1 MDVAPDL
8 RSATQLERP
17 AGTNVYGEQKTPKS
31 LRIGMLGLYGMTMPK
46 LHFTGFE
53 TGFGE
58 IAPRLAAMGHDV
70 VMYCRR
76 GSFPQAMRVAEYKGV
91 RLVYVP
97 SPGGKN
103 FSGLIATFF
112 AVVHALASG
121 RYEIFFFVNVG
132 MGHHAALC
140 RLFGRKVVMNVNGLD
155 WTRAKWGPVAKWYFL
170 SAARS
175 AVRFCNELVTD
186 ADAMQVFYRE
196 QFSKETTMIAYGA
209 HVQSSEN
216 PGLISQFGV
225 EPDGYYLIASRLIP
239 ENHGDLI
246 TEAFLESGSPRK
258 LVIAGGA
265 NYDSPFHRK
274 IRSFAGDRVILTGH
288 IDDQEVIR
296 ELHCNCFA
304 YLHGHSVG
312 GTNPSLLKAM
322 GYGNCILALD
332 TVFNREVL
340 ADTGLFFPRESSAL
354 AQLIREVESD
364 PVLVEKLRRLGPER
378 ILANYTW
385 EKIASQYDEL
395 FREVASR

>member
-1 MDVAPDL
+1 MSGAP
-8 RSATQLERP
+8 
-17 AGTNVYGEQKTPKS
+17 KTPKP

-76 GSFPQAMRVAEYKGV
+76 GSFPEAMRVPEYKGV

-103 FSGLIATFF
+103 FSGLISTFL
-112 AVVHALASG
+112 AVVHALATG

-186 ADAMQVFYRE
+186 ADAMQAFYRE

-209 HVQSSEN
+209 YVQSSEH
-216 PGLISQFGV
+216 PELISQYGV
-225 EPDGYYLIASRLIP
+225 TPDDYYLIASRLIP
-239 ENHGDLI
+239 ENHADLI
-246 TEAFLESGSPRK
+246 TEAFLESGSKRK

-274 IRSFAGDRVILTGH
+274 LRSLAGDRVILTGH

-322 GYGNCILALD
+322 GYGNCVLALD

-340 ADTGLFFPRESSAL
+340 ADTGLFFPRDHEAL
-354 AQLIREVESD
+354 AQLIRDVEAD
-364 PVLVEKLRRLGPER
+364 PALVRELRRKGPER
-378 ILANYTW
+378 IVANYSW
-385 EKIASQYDEL
+385 DKIALQYDDL

>member
-1 MDVAPDL
+1 
-8 RSATQLERP
+8 
-17 AGTNVYGEQKTPKS
+17 
-31 LRIGMLGLYGMTMPK
+31 MLGLYGMTMPK

-76 GSFPQAMRVAEYKGV
+76 GSFPEAMRVPEYKGV

-103 FSGLIATFF
+103 FSGLIATLF
-112 AVVHALASG
+112 AVMHALAFG

-209 HVQSSEN
+209 YVQSSEH
-216 PGLISQFGV
+216 PELIGQYGV
-225 EPDGYYLIASRLIP
+225 TPDDYYLIASRLIP
-239 ENHGDLI
+239 ENHADLI
-246 TEAFLESGSPRK
+246 TEAFLESESKRK

-274 IRSFAGDRVILTGH
+274 LRSLAGDRVILTGH

-322 GYGNCILALD
+322 GYGNCVLALD

-340 ADTGLFFPRESSAL
+340 ADTGLFFPRDKKAL
-354 AQLIREVESD
+354 AQLIDDVEAD
-364 PVLVEKLRRLGPER
+364 PALVHELRRKGPER
-378 ILANYTW
+378 IVANYTW
-385 EKIASQYDEL
+385 EKIALQYDVL

>member
-1 MDVAPDL
+1 MI
-8 RSATQLERP
+8 
-17 AGTNVYGEQKTPKS
+17 GESVTGRQ

-58 IAPRLAAMGHDV
+58 IAPRLAEMGHHV

-76 GSFPQAMRVAEYKGV
+76 GSVPREMRVPEYKGV

-112 AVVHALASG
+112 AVVHALATG
-121 RYEIFFFVNVG
+121 RYEVFFFVNVG

-140 RLFGRKVVMNVNGLD
+140 RLFGHKVVMNVNGLD
-155 WTRAKWGPVAKWYFL
+155 WTRAKWGPLAKFYFL
-170 SAARS
+170 SAAHS
-175 AVRFCNELVTD
+175 AVRFCTELVTD
-186 ADAMQVFYRE
+186 ADAMQEFYRE
-196 QFSKETTMIAYGA
+196 RFQKETTMIAYGA
-209 HVQSSEN
+209 YIESSVN
-216 PGLISQFGV
+216 PALVRQFGV
-225 EPDGYYLIASRLIP
+225 EPDDYYLIASRLIP
-239 ENHGDLI
+239 ENHADLI
-246 TEAFLESGSPRK
+246 TEAFLASGSERK
-258 LVIAGGA
+258 LLIAGGA
-265 NYDSPFHRK
+265 NYDSEFHRK
-274 IRSFAGDRVILTGH
+274 LRSLAGGKVILAGH

-322 GYGNCILALD
+322 GYGNCIVALD

-340 ADTGLFFPRESSAL
+340 ADGGIFFPRDAAVL
-354 AQLIREVESD
+354 AERIREIED
-364 PVLVEKLRRLGPER
+364 DLPLVEALRRTGPER
-378 ILANYTW
+378 IRANYTW
-385 EKIASQYDEL
+385 EKIAGQYDEL
-395 FREVASR
+395 FREVAAR

>member
-1 MDVAPDL
+1 
-8 RSATQLERP
+8 
-17 AGTNVYGEQKTPKS
+17 
-31 LRIGMLGLYGMTMPK
+31 
-46 LHFTGFE
+46 
-53 TGFGE
+53 
-58 IAPRLAAMGHDV
+58 
-70 VMYCRR
+70 
-76 GSFPQAMRVAEYKGV
+76 
-91 RLVYVP
+91 
-97 SPGGKN
+97 
-103 FSGLIATFF
+103 
-112 AVVHALASG
+112 
-121 RYEIFFFVNVG
+121 

-170 SAARS
+170 SAAHS

-209 HVQSSEN
+209 YVQSSAN
-216 PGLISQFGV
+216 PELIRQFGV

-239 ENHGDLI
+239 ENHADLI
-246 TEAFLESGSPRK
+246 TEAYIESGSTRK

-274 IRSFAGDRVILTGH
+274 IRSFASDRVILTGH

-322 GYGNCILALD
+322 GYGNCVLALD

-340 ADTGLFFPRESSAL
+340 ADTGLFFPRERKAL
-354 AQLIREVESD
+354 AQLIRDVEAN
-364 PVLVEKLRRLGPER
+364 PALVQELRRKGPER

-385 EKIASQYDEL
+385 EKIANQYDEV

>member
-1 MDVAPDL
+1 
-8 RSATQLERP
+8 
-17 AGTNVYGEQKTPKS
+17 
-31 LRIGMLGLYGMTMPK
+31 MLGLYGMTMPN

-76 GSFPQAMRVAEYKGV
+76 GEYPPDMRIPEYKGV

-103 FSGLIATFF
+103 FAGVISTLLATVHAIAT
-112 AVVHALASG
+112 G
-121 RYEIFFFVNVG
+121 RYDVYFFVNVG

-140 RLFGRKVVMNVNGLD
+140 RLFGHKVVMNVNGLD
-155 WTRAKWGPVAKWYFL
+155 WTRAKWGPVARFYFR
-170 SAARS
+170 SAAHS
-175 AVRFCNELVTD
+175 AVRFCTELVTD
-186 ADAMQVFYRE
+186 ADAMQEFYRRE
-196 QFSKETTMIAYGA
+196 FAKETTMIAYGA
-209 HVQSSEN
+209 YVEGSTDSSLIAQY
-216 PGLISQFGV
+216 GL
-225 EPDGYYLIASRLIP
+225 EPDEYYLIASRLIP
-239 ENHGDLI
+239 ENHADLI
-246 TEAFLESGSPRK
+246 AEAFLESGSKRK
-258 LVIAGGA
+258 LLIAGGA

-274 IRSFAGDRVILTGH
+274 LRSLAGEKVILAGH
-288 IDDQEVIR
+288 IHDQNVLR

-340 ADTGLFFPRESSAL
+340 AEGGIFFPADARVLAGEISEIESNPARV
-354 AQLIREVESD
+354 AE
-364 PVLVEKLRRLGPER
+364 LRRMGPER
-378 ILANYTW
+378 IRANYTW
-385 EKIASQYDEL
+385 EKIASQYDDL
-395 FREVASR
+395 FREVADR

>member
-1 MDVAPDL
+1 
-8 RSATQLERP
+8 
-17 AGTNVYGEQKTPKS
+17 
-31 LRIGMLGLYGMTMPK
+31 MLGLYGMTMPK

-76 GSFPQAMRVAEYKGV
+76 GSYPPGLRMPEYKGV

-103 FSGLIATFF
+103 FSGVIATFF
-112 AVVHALASG
+112 AAIHALAVG
-121 RYEIFFFVNVG
+121 RYDVFFFVNVG

-140 RLFGRKVVMNVNGLD
+140 RLFGKKVVMNVNGLD

-170 SAARS
+170 SAAHA
-175 AVRFCNELVTD
+175 AVKYCTELVTD
-186 ADAMQVFYRE
+186 AYAMRDFYRE
-196 QFSKETTMIAYGA
+196 RFARETTMIAYGA
-209 HVQSSEN
+209 YVEASANPDHVRRY
-216 PGLISQFGV
+216 GV
-225 EPDGYYLIASRLIP
+225 EPGEYYLIASRLIP
-239 ENHGDLI
+239 ENHADLI
-246 TEAFLESGSPRK
+246 AEAFLASGSPKK
-258 LVIAGGA
+258 LIVAGGA
-265 NYDSPFHRK
+265 NYDSDFHRK
-274 IRSFAGDRVILTGH
+274 LRSLEGGNVILTGH
-288 IDDQEVIR
+288 IDDQELIK

-340 ADTGLFFPRESSAL
+340 ADGGIFFSRDAGAL
-354 AQLIREVESD
+354 ADILRSIERD
-364 PVLVEKLRRLGPER
+364 PELVAALRRKGPER

-385 EKIASQYDEL
+385 EKIAGEYDAL
-395 FREVASR
+395 FRDVVARATASPSRPAAAALRSA

>member
-1 MDVAPDL
+1 
-8 RSATQLERP
+8 
-17 AGTNVYGEQKTPKS
+17 
-31 LRIGMLGLYGMTMPK
+31 MLGLYGMTMPK

-58 IAPRLAAMGHDV
+58 IAPRLAEMGHEV

-76 GSFPQAMRVAEYKGV
+76 GSYPEDMRLPEYKGV

-103 FSGLIATFF
+103 FSGVIATFF
-112 AVVHALASG
+112 AVVHALATG
-121 RYEIFFFVNVG
+121 RYDIFFFVNVG

-140 RLFGRKVVMNVNGLD
+140 RLFGRKVIMNVNGLD
-155 WTRAKWGPVAKWYFL
+155 WTRAKWGPIARWYFL
-170 SAARS
+170 SAAHS
-175 AVRFCNELVTD
+175 AVKFCNELVTD
-186 ADAMQVFYRE
+186 ADAMKEFYRKE
-196 QFSKETTMIAYGA
+196 FQKETTMIAYGA
-209 HVQSSEN
+209 YVESSKN
-216 PGLISQFGV
+216 PALIEQFGV
-225 EPDGYYLIASRLIP
+225 ERDGYYLIASRLIP
-239 ENHGDLI
+239 ENHADLI
-246 TEAFLESGSPRK
+246 TEAFLESGSARK

-274 IRSFAGDRVILTGH
+274 LRSLSGERVILTGH

-340 ADTGLFFPRESSAL
+340 ADGGIFFPRDKSVL
-354 AQLIREVESD
+354 AQLIRDIEAD
-364 PVLVEKLRRLGPER
+364 PARLDDLRKKGPAR

-385 EKIASQYDEL
+385 EKIANQYDEL
-395 FREVASR
+395 FREVAGR